1 MTKQVCAII
10 AALCLPP
17 AAFVTVQAQ
26 TERLTI
32 EVSLVAARNE
42 AFNRT
47 MAAMIA
53 EGLVVGHADA
63 ASGIIVTVPRLS
75 GALLSIA
82 TIYRANVL
90 SIDDTA
96 SKVILSGG
104 YTSKDA
110 ERLAGLLANPS
121 GQAVLQDEKPLT
133 SNMKRTL
140 GDAWKV
146 IERVGAKLNMPP
158 SGR

>member
-1 MTKQVCAII
+1 MTKQVCAIVG
-10 AALCLPP
+10 ALCLLP
-17 AAFVTVQAQ
+17 AVVTAQ
-26 TERLTI
+26 SPTERLTI
-32 EVSLVAARNE
+32 EVSLVAARTE

-47 MAAMIA
+47 MSAMIA

-63 ASGIIVTVPRLS
+63 TSGIIVTVPKLS
-75 GALLSIA
+75 GGLLSIA
-82 TIYRANVL
+82 TIYRANIL

-133 SNMKRTL
+133 SNMKRTF

-146 IERVGAKLNMPP
+146 LERVGARLNMPL
-158 SGR
+158 SGQ